1 MTALTQ
7 SFNSVAMIKYCVP
20 VARVSDFK
28 LCMCF
33 IDLI

>member
-1 MTALTQ
+1 MPNECSEIEL
-7 SFNSVAMIKYCVP
+7 NIKLQ
-20 VARVSDFK
+20 ARVSDFK